1 MTVHDDDI
9 AVDDDLEVA
18 GEREDRN
25 RNCCCWICDGMNKIV
40 RALKVL
46 VMASRWDIRTAR
58 RRRARWETQ
67 VNGLQGRERKQTKMY
82 LARLSTERSSPMVD
96 GI

>member
-1 MTVHDDDI
+1 MTVHDGDI
-9 AVDDDLEVA
+9 AVDGDLEVA

-25 RNCCCWICDGMNKIV
+25 RSCCWIFDDMNRIV

-46 VMASRWDIRTAR
+46 VMANRWDIRIAR

-67 VNGLQGRERKQTKMY
+67 VET
-82 LARLSTERSSPMVD
+82 ARA
-96 GI
+96 